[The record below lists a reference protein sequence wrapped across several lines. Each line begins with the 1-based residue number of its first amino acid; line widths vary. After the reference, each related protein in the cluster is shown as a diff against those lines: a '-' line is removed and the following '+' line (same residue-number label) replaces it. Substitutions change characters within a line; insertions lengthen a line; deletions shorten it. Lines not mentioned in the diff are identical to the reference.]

1 MPLWG
6 KTKIRSVRNMNFKK
20 LVKIGICAMVLS
32 SIFVNVCAASVASEQ
47 KRYDTANEKQF
58 EQLEKSFK
66 CQYAHFAGTKNVIVI
81 SSSANFECCNSVRH
95 FTVLNGGKLRLTDY
109 KGRTET
115 VTVKSL
121 QNKYECYVMAIAM
134 KTFDT
139 SGSLSSNFNAL
150 KA

>member
-1 MPLWG
+1 
-6 KTKIRSVRNMNFKK
+6 MNFKK
-20 LVKIGICAMVLS
+20 IVKVVVCALVLS
-32 SIFVNVCAASVASEQ
+32 SIFVNVCAASVDAEQ

-58 EQLEKSFK
+58 QQLENSFK
-66 CQYAHFAGTKNVIVI
+66 CQYSKFAGTKNVIVI

-121 QNKYECYVMAIAM
+121 QNKYECYVMAKAM